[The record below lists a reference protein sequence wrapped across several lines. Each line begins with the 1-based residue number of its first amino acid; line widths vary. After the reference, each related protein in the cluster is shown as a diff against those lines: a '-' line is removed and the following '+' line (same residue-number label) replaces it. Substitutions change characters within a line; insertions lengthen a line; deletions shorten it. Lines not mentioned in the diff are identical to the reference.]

1 MIFDPLRMF
10 PTISVQFLKFHFIH
24 VVVSGCM
31 AAFTNLLSFSFKGI
45 AEKTEGKDDGKRK

>member
-1 MIFDPLRMF
+1 MF

-31 AAFTNLLSFSFKGI
+31 AAFTSLLSFSFKGI